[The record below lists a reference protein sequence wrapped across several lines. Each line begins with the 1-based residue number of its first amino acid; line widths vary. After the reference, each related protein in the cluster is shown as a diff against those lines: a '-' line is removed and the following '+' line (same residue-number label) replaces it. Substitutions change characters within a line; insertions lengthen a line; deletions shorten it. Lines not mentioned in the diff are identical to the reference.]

1 MAGVFIAFEGPE
13 GAGKSTQVERLAGRL
28 QSSGIEPV
36 ITREPGG
43 TPAGDAIRTVVLDP
57 SLQVAPMTEF
67 LLYCASRAQHVEE
80 LLRPALY
87 AGSVVVTDR
96 FAGASIAYQGHGRGL
111 DLEFIDELTARVT
124 GGLAPHLTVLMDID
138 PARGLERIASRGA
151 TDRLERANLAFHERV
166 RRGFLEQASRQ
177 PDSWLVLDAERPA
190 GELETQIWERVSSLL
205 GERTG

>member
-80 LLRPALY
+80 LLRPALS
-87 AGSVVVTDR
+87 AGRVVVTDR
-96 FAGASIAYQGHGRGL
+96 SAGASIGRGL